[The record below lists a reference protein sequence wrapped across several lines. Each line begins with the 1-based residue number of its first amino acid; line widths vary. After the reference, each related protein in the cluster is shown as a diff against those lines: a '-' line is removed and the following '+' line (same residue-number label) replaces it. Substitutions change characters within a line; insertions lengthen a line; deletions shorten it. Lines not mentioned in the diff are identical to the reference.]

1 MKRLGRALAVACL
14 LATLAACAKRT
25 VEERWHLD
33 REHTTMPFGFNLQGQ
48 SYLEIKLNEH
58 DVELRDFVSSPEAGG
73 STLLDRH
80 YPLDGKELKA
90 EDSGNSEL
98 YTSARLDGPTLYTQ
112 ERVVHHE
119 PGSPPGGTLTSVTY
133 VVSSSGM
140 TLTGTDE
147 NGKVATYGRE

>member
-1 MKRLGRALAVACL
+1 MKRSAAALALAVM

-25 VEERWHLD
+25 VAGRWHLD
-33 REHTTMPFGFNLQGQ
+33 REHTTMPMGFNLKAE
-48 SYLEIKLNEH
+48 SYLEIKLTEN
-58 DVELRDFVSSPEAGG
+58 DAELRDFVSSPETGA

-90 EDSGNSEL
+90 DDSGNSEL

-119 PGSPPGGTLTSVTY
+119 PGSPPGGAITSVTY

-140 TLTGTDE
+140 TLVGTDE
-147 NGKVATYGRE
+147 NGKVATYDRE